1 MVRLRAKKMR
11 MRQRDTN
18 KMRMN
23 VIRKLLPDCP
33 PRNVLLAAA
42 ASLSVLFASPVTAS
56 AQQPAKTTQPEL
68 PRYEVTGFRDA
79 RFGMTE
85 QDVRAV
91 ITKSLGVKP
100 GDIAG
105 STNPVEGTT
114 VLTARVAALDPVSSP
129 AQIAYIFGYATKK
142 LIQVNVIWGDDN
154 SKDPAAPDALITAGS
169 RLERYFAGFTWRK
182 DAARAGIPVGENTV
196 VLFSGED
203 DKKGAVRLIADGVR
217 YQMQRDGN
225 QTTSPEPKG
234 PPKLIINYIADREN
248 PDIAKIEK
256 GKF

>member
-1 MVRLRAKKMR
+1 MPTTIISKFVADRLPVR
-11 MRQRDTN
+11 
-18 KMRMN
+18 
-23 VIRKLLPDCP
+23 
-33 PRNVLLAAA
+33 
-42 ASLSVLFASPVTAS
+42 VLFAAAGSTALLLS
-56 AQQPAKTTQPEL
+56 SAAVAPAQQAAKEAARSASTEL
-68 PRYEVTGFRDA
+68 PKYEVTGFRDA

-85 QDVRAV
+85 QEVRAV

-100 GDIAG
+100 ADIA
-105 STNPVEGTT
+105 SNTNPVEGTT
-114 VLTARVAALDPVSSP
+114 VLTARVAALDPVASP
-129 AQIAYIFGYATKK
+129 AQIAYIFGYGSKK

-154 SKDPAAPDALITAGS
+154 AKDATAPDALITAGS

-182 DAARAGIPVGENTV
+182 DTPRAGIPVGENTV

-203 DKKGAVRLIADGVR
+203 EKKGAVRLIADGVR

>member
-1 MVRLRAKKMR
+1 MRAR
-11 MRQRDTN
+11 AIWTLIAGRPSRQVLCAAVIGLVVSLGSSTDVLAQEPN
-18 KMRMN
+18 KGA
-23 VIRKLLPDCP
+23 L
-33 PRNVLLAAA
+33 
-42 ASLSVLFASPVTAS
+42 
-56 AQQPAKTTQPEL
+56 PEL
-68 PRYEVTGFRDA
+68 AKYEVTGFRDA

-85 QDVRAV
+85 QDVRTI
-91 ITKSLGVKP
+91 ITKSFGTKP
-100 GDIAG
+100 ADIVSG
-105 STNPVEGTT
+105 TNPVEGTT
-114 VLTARVAALDPVSSP
+114 VLTARIATLDPVPGP
-129 AQIAYIFGYATKK
+129 AQVAYIFGYSSKK
-142 LIQVNVIWGDDN
+142 LIQVNVIWGEDKP
-154 SKDPAAPDALITAGS
+154 KDPASADAMVTAGS
-169 RLERYFAGFTWRK
+169 RLERYFAGFAWRK
-182 DAARAGIPVGENTV
+182 DTTRAGIPVGENTV